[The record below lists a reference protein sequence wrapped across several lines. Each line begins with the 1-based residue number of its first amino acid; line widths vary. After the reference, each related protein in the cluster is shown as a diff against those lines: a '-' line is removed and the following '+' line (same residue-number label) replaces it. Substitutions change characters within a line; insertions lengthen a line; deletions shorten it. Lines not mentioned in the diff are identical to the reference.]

1 MLTVLTQN
9 SRSSNGKEIA
19 AASASVEFAVP
30 LRRVHPRVVHRVGGK
45 LVEMVDPVSDIS
57 AQERGD
63 QRVRR
68 PLVVD
73 AWRTFCSVPPDSDTR
88 GGSLACGAAPQ
99 ACSCWSLLRQVGGLC
114 VSHCSVRQHTY
125 GSSRIP

>member
-19 AASASVEFAVP
+19 AASASDEFAVP

-45 LVEMVDPVSDIS
+45 LVEMVYPVSDIS

-73 AWRTFCSVPPDSDTR
+73 AW
-88 GGSLACGAAPQ
+88 
-99 ACSCWSLLRQVGGLC
+99 
-114 VSHCSVRQHTY
+114 
-125 GSSRIP
+125 